1 MKTLCL
7 YYYDIH
13 DVFMDRASSFAQF
26 TSERNVGSDV
36 KTSESDMEKGT
47 GTVTTGDSTT
57 QKHLLMCHPMC

>member
-1 MKTLCL
+1 
-7 YYYDIH
+7 
-13 DVFMDRASSFAQF
+13 MDRASSFAQF